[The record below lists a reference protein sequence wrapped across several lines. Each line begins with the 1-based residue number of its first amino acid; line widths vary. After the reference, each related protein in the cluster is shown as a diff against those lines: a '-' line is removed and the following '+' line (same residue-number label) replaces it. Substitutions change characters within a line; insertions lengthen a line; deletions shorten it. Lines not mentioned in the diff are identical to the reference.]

1 MPAKT
6 TPREILRAHR
16 KAKKLSQDQV
26 AKLLGLKDQQN
37 VQKWESERAQ
47 KRIPPKHYP
56 ALIRLLDI
64 PATEFLE
71 ATPEPGLTDAL
82 RACVAEG
89 LINTDRISES
99 RPQYGPPPERSDR
112 PMAATMIPI
121 VGFVAG
127 DPDSDIAWEPM
138 DPPRTTHFAG
148 CNALE
153 VQGDSMEPVALAGQ
167 LVVYDPRED
176 VHDGDLAIIKLK
188 SGETLFKRVFWDED
202 DHGLLNCQSIKPT
215 LRPRN
220 IREDK
225 IGELFKVVG
234 VKFA

>member
-1 MPAKT
+1 MGPKKT
-6 TPREILRAHR
+6 AGDILRAHR
-16 KAKKLSQDQV
+16 GAKKLSQDEV
-26 AKLLGLKDQQN
+26 AKRLGLKDQQN
-37 VQKWESERAQ
+37 VQKWESKKAR

-56 ALIRLLDI
+56 ALVEMLDI
-64 PATEFLE
+64 PVFEFLE
-71 ATPEPGLTDAL
+71 ATPEPGFTDAL

-89 LINTDRISES
+89 LVEAGLIREG
-99 RPQYGPPPERSDR
+99 RPPFGYSPGSSGT
-112 PMAATMIPI
+112 PMAATMIPV

-167 LVVYDPRED
+167 LVVYDPRVD

-202 DHGLLNCQSIKPT
+202 DRGLLNCQSIKPT

-220 IREDK
+220 IRETK
-225 IGELFKVVG
+225 IDELHKVVG